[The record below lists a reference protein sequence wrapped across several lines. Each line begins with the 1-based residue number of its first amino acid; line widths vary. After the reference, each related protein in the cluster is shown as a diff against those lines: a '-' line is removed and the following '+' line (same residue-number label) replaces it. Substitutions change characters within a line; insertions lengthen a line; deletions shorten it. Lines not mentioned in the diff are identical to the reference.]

1 MLNRII
7 LRLRGGFGRFLAD
20 ERGSATEYIMI
31 AGLAVI
37 VLGAAVVAWN
47 QGLTNYLDAMLDD
60 LRDLGS

>member
-7 LRLRGGFGRFLAD
+7 LRLRSNLARFIAD

-37 VLGAAVVAWN
+37 VLGAAVVTWN
-47 QGLTNYLDAMLDD
+47 EGLVDYLDDMLTDLQGLGA
-60 LRDLGS
+60 

>member
-7 LRLRGGFGRFLAD
+7 LRLRSQLARFITD

-37 VLGAAVVAWN
+37 VLGAAVVTWN
-47 QGLTNYLDAMLDD
+47 EGLVDYLEDMLSD
-60 LRDLGS
+60 LEGLGE

>member
-7 LRLRGGFGRFLAD
+7 PRLRGHLTRFIAG
-20 ERGSATEYIMI
+20 EEGSATEYIMI

-47 QGLTNYLDAMLDD
+47 QGLTTYLNGMLTN
-60 LRDLGS
+60 LQGLGA

>member
-7 LRLRGGFGRFLAD
+7 LHLRSELGRFLAD

-47 QGLTNYLDAMLDD
+47 QGLTSYLDGMLKD
-60 LRDLGS
+60 LKDLGS

>member
-1 MLNRII
+1 MLDRII
-7 LRLRGGFGRFLAD
+7 LRLRIRIGHFLAD

-47 QGLTNYLDAMLDD
+47 EGLTTYIEDMLDD
-60 LRDLGS
+60 LQDLGS

>member
-1 MLNRII
+1 MIDRAI
-7 LRLRGGFGRFLAD
+7 LRLRIELGRFLAD

-47 QGLTNYLDAMLDD
+47 EGLTDYLEDMLDD
-60 LRDLGS
+60 LEDLGA

>member
-1 MLNRII
+1 MLDRII
-7 LRLRGGFGRFLAD
+7 LRLRIRIGHFLAD

-47 QGLTNYLDAMLDD
+47 EGLTTYIEDMLDD
-60 LRDLGS
+60 LQGLGS